1 MKEFWR
7 SKLFWGIAL
16 TLFGIGLFI
25 YLTSKPETPSDIYEK
40 ELIEEIKKDTF
51 PPSTAIVSP
60 RNNLWFND
68 DFKVNILDS
77 DLGSGLVPFKIN
89 KSGCHYLVTDLGT
102 GKSSGGFRPCKEA
115 EVIIEVGLEKVC
127 SSSYSK
133 DNLSSGKCKVSSKS
147 FDLAGNDSGW
157 KSSTFNIDLI
167 PPVLTK
173 IESEQ
178 IIKAGQEYF
187 FKTTVSDNKQL
198 SNCWFYIN
206 NVPINNVADIS
217 PRPCKDNE
225 SCTASVVYKIE
236 EEGSFELRFG
246 CNDFAGN
253 TGFSEPF
260 TVGATT
266 NHPPKISFCRVGPT
280 KGFLETEFKF
290 EAEVTDPDN
299 DSFSYVWDF
308 GDNRASTEKN
318 PIHVYEKIGL
328 FKPKLF
334 VSDEKGAKVE
344 CSTAWVVVNN

>member
-25 YLTSKPETPSDIYEK
+25 YFTSRPETQSDIYEK

-51 PPSTAIVSP
+51 SPSTAIISP
-60 RNNLWFND
+60 RINLWFND
-68 DFKVNILDS
+68 NFKVNILDS

-89 KSGCHYLVTDLGT
+89 KSGCHYLITDLGT

-115 EVIIEVGLEKVC
+115 EVIVEVGLEKVC

-133 DNLSSGKCKVSSKS
+133 DNLSSGKCKVSSKA

-167 PPVLTK
+167 SPILTK

-178 IIKAGQEYF
+178 TVKAKQEHL
-187 FKTTVSDNKQL
+187 FKTTISDNNRI
-198 SNCWFYIN
+198 SNCWFYVN
-206 NVPINNVADIS
+206 NVPVDSIVNVS
-217 PRPCKDNE
+217 PHPCKDENL
-225 SCTASVVYKIE
+225 CTASITYKIE
-236 EEGSFELRFG
+236 NEGSFELMFG
-246 CNDFAGN
+246 CSDSAGN

-260 TVGATT
+260 LLGAII
-266 NHPPKISFCRVGPT
+266 NHSPEISFCRVVPT
-280 KGFLETEFKF
+280 KGSLQTEFKF
-290 EAEVTDPDN
+290 EAEVADPDN
-299 DSFSYVWDF
+299 DPFSYVWDF
-308 GDNRASTEKN
+308 GDNKASTEKN
-318 PIHVYEKIGL
+318 PTHFYEELGL

-334 VSDEKGAKVE
+334 VSDEKGAKAE
-344 CSTAWVVVNN
+344 CSTAWVIVNK